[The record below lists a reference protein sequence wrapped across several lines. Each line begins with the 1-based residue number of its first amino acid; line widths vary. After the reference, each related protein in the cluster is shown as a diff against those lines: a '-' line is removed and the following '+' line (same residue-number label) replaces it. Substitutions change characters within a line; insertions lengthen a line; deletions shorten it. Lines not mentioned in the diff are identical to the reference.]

1 MKKVLLLLILT
12 ILLVG
17 CAPQEPTIA
26 STPASEPVSAPEP
39 VSEPAPVEIK
49 EPEPVQPK
57 IEAVREI
64 SIIAK
69 RFEFE
74 PSTIEVNQGETV
86 RLTVKSIDVKHGFA
100 ISEYSIY
107 ETLPPN
113 KEVKI
118 EFVADKVGE
127 FTYYCSVP
135 CGYGHGRMR
144 GKLIVR

>member
-26 STPASEPVSAPEP
+26 
-39 VSEPAPVEIK
+39 PAPVETN
-49 EPEPVQPK
+49 EPEVASQPK
-57 IEAVREI
+57 IKAVREI

-74 PSTIEVNQGETV
+74 PSTIEVNQGD
-86 RLTVKSIDVKHGFA
+86 TVKLTIKSVDVKHGFA

-107 ETLPPN
+107 TSLPPN
-113 KEVKI
+113 KEVQV